1 MKTRYLTKSRFK
13 LAREC
18 PAKLFYTGK
27 KEYADQKIEDSF
39 LEALADGGFQVGAL
53 AKCYY
58 PDGVEVESLDY
69 EQALAETNKLLEKDK
84 VVIFEAA
91 FRYQNLFCRVDILVK
106 DGKHLEIIEVKA
118 KSFESH
124 KGVEGF
130 LIKSGAI
137 DGNWL
142 AYLEDAAFQK
152 YVLQHAY
159 PDFLV
164 SACLML
170 ADKDCRCPTDGL
182 NQKFKLYMKDG
193 RKEITI
199 SPPVTDEDIAKRIL
213 CKINMDQIC
222 NMIYD
227 ADYGVE
233 DEPVSFDNMVG
244 SFADCYARDEK
255 IPGTISRTCRGC
267 EFRANAEQKAAGLK
281 SGFEECWREHLRWS
295 DTDFEEPNIFE
306 IWKLYYRTTD
316 KWIKDGILKIS
327 QVNPDE
333 LGAQPIDEGYST
345 KGRQLLQIE
354 KTQNRD
360 KTCWIDKQGLTSEME
375 SWKFP
380 LHFIDFETAA
390 PAIPFN
396 KGLHPYEGIAFQFS
410 HHVVNEDGLVE
421 HKGEHINTVPGKYP
435 NFDFIRALKKELEN
449 DNGSIFRYAPH
460 ENTYLRMI
468 HNQLTDA
475 GGSVPDGK
483 ELRDFIDTI
492 TQWSIGKEKF
502 QGARN
507 MIDMRDLVLYYFY
520 DPYMKGSN
528 SIKAVLPA
536 ILNSSE
542 YLQKKYAKPI
552 YGAAGGIKSLNY
564 KDWRW
569 IEFEE
574 DGSVK
579 DPYHR
584 LPKLFE
590 DLTEEQLALL
600 DDSKLFSTNEE
611 LHDGGA
617 AMTAYAKLQFT
628 EMSDLE
634 REQVR
639 KALLKYCELDT
650 FAMVMIYEG
659 WWEMAGKN

>member
-1 MKTRYLTKSRFK
+1 MNDRYLTKSRFK
-13 LAREC
+13 LAHEC
-18 PAKLFYTGK
+18 TAKLFYTGK
-27 KEYADQKIEDSF
+27 KEYADQKVEDSF

-58 PDGVEVESLDY
+58 PDGVEIEASKNED
-69 EQALAETNKLLEKDK
+69 ALVETNKLLEKDK

-106 DGKHLEIIEVKA
+106 DGRRVELIEVKA
-118 KSFESH
+118 KSFSSSVTDPFV
-124 KGVEGF
+124 GARGGIV
-130 LIKSGAI
+130 SG
-137 DGNWL
+137 WK
-142 AYLEDAAFQK
+142 AYLEDVAFQK
-152 YVLQHAY
+152 HVVTNAY

-164 SACLML
+164 CAYLML
-170 ADKDCRCPTDGL
+170 ADKDSHCPTDGL
-182 NQKFKLYMKDG
+182 NQKFKLFEKNG
-193 RKEITI
+193 RKGISI
-199 SPPVTDEDIAKRIL
+199 SPPVTNEDLAKPILGKVNADEA
-213 CKINMDQIC
+213 CG
-222 NMIYD
+222 MIYD
-227 ADYGVE
+227 ADYGDGSEAVGFAQLVE
-233 DEPVSFDNMVG
+233 IY
-244 SFADCYARDEK
+244 ADCYARDEK
-255 IPGTISRTCRGC
+255 IPGIVSKGCKDC
-267 EFRANAEQKAAGLK
+267 EFRTNPEQKAAGLK
-281 SGFEECWREHLRWS
+281 NGFEECWKEQLGWT
-295 DTDFEEPNIFE
+295 DKDFEAPTVLNIWF
-306 IWKLYYRTTD
+306 YRGKD
-316 KWIKDGILKIS
+316 ALIADRRIKINQVTLGDINPQPDGSPGIS
-327 QVNPDE
+327 PSERRWLQVE
-333 LGAQPIDEGYST
+333 KAQQNDNTAWIDEA
-345 KGRQLLQIE
+345 
-354 KTQNRD
+354 
-360 KTCWIDKQGLTSEME
+360 GLAAEM
-375 SWKFP
+375 SNWVYP
-380 LHFIDFETAA
+380 LHFIDFETAM

-410 HHVVNEDGLVE
+410 HHIVNKDGTIE
-421 HKGEHINTVPGKYP
+421 HKGEYINTVPGKYP
-435 NFDFIRALKKELEN
+435 NIDFIRALKRELEG
-449 DNGSIFRYAPH
+449 DNGSIFRYADH
-460 ENTYLRMI
+460 ENSYLRMI
-468 HNQLTDA
+468 YDQLADA

-492 TQWSIGKEKF
+492 TQWSVGKEKY

-528 SIKAVLPA
+528 SIKVVLPA
-536 ILNSSE
+536 ILNSSA
-542 YLQKKYAKPI
+542 YLQKKYAEPI

-564 KDWRW
+564 QNWKW
-569 IEFEE
+569 IEFEA

-659 WWEMAGKN
+659 WREMVGQQ